1 MQKIKNYFLKGL
13 VYIVPVAALVWVI
26 AESYKFL
33 NGIIGERLPE
43 NFQFPG
49 LGLITI
55 VILITIIGFI
65 GSVVISSPIHAFF
78 QRLLDK
84 APLLKIIYSS
94 VKDLMNT
101 FVGKKKGFSKPVLI
115 KLYENSTIERIGF
128 ITTEDLETLNI
139 KEGKVLVYLPHSYAF
154 SGQLFVV
161 DCSLSHTVVEVHWH
175 NSPMRFPLNWV
186 MCLTCSHCQRVLI
199 FDNG

>member
-84 APLLKIIYSS
+84 APILKIIYSS

-128 ITTEDLETLNI
+128 ITT
-139 KEGKVLVYLPHSYAF
+139 
-154 SGQLFVV
+154 
-161 DCSLSHTVVEVHWH
+161 
-175 NSPMRFPLNWV
+175 
-186 MCLTCSHCQRVLI
+186 
-199 FDNG
+199 